1 MKKYIIQSLHEA
13 VKNRTQS
20 SVSFIKPVPIYH
32 KDTPIGK
39 FIDKGMHKEWKSHRD
54 KVYKMSNMTPGR
66 IFGEMQKNPMEKLV
80 DDRFNEING
89 KGISRGRI
97 GFAKKIKYSFHPRV
111 VKSSNK
117 RGEKYDWQ
125 HTGSSETGTHVYRI
139 KTPAGKNLKIS
150 IAHSLTHPKSNSRK
164 NGILNSS
171 AVKFEVDNRINVDS
185 ESKKTSAQD
194 AIGIYRSVLA
204 AVKHHVKSHN
214 PDEIKFSASSS
225 PGHDDGRDRAKL
237 YAYTAKRLIGKKY
250 HLAVKKS
257 THTRMTAASTFAGR
271 RFVRK
276 TKVANFTIVKRK
288 TPEMERLIS
297 MNKKGI

>member
-54 KVYKMSNMTPGR
+54 KVFKMPNMTPGR
-66 IFGEMQKNPMEKLV
+66 LFGEMQKNPMEKLV

-89 KGISRGRI
+89 KGIPRGRI

-111 VKSSNK
+111 VKSSNN
-117 RGEKYDWQ
+117 RGGKYDWQ
-125 HTGSSETGTHVYRI
+125 HTGSSETGTHVYSI

-150 IAHSLTHPKSNSRK
+150 IAHRLTHPKSNSRK

-171 AVKFEVDNRINVDS
+171 DVKFQVDNRINVDS
-185 ESKKTSAQD
+185 TSKKTSAED

-204 AVKHHVKSHN
+204 AVKHHAKSHN
-214 PDEIKFSASSS
+214 PDQITFNATAR
-225 PGHDDGRDRAKL
+225 PGYDDGRDRAKL

-250 HLAVKKS
+250 HLAIKKG
-257 THTRMTAASTFAGR
+257 TQVRGFA
-271 RFVRK
+271 RK

>member
-54 KVYKMSNMTPGR
+54 KV
-66 IFGEMQKNPMEKLV
+66 FKNPDFNPARVYSLMRNNPLEKLV
-80 DDRFNEING
+80 HDRFSEFSG
-89 KGISRGRI
+89 KGIPRGRI

-111 VKSSNK
+111 VKSSNIE
-117 RGEKYDWQ
+117 GHKYDYQ
-125 HTGSSETGTHVYRI
+125 HTGSSETGNHVYTI

-150 IAHSLTHPKSNSRK
+150 IAHRLTHPKSNSRK

-171 AVKFEVDNRINVDS
+171 DVKFQVDNRINVDS
-185 ESKKTSAQD
+185 TSKKTSAED

-204 AVKHHVKSHN
+204 AVKHHAKSHN
-214 PDEIKFSASSS
+214 PDQITFNATTWS
-225 PGHDDGRDRAKL
+225 GHDDGRDRAKL

-250 HLAVKKS
+250 HLAVKKG
-257 THTRMTAASTFAGR
+257 THVN
-271 RFVRK
+271 VRGDET
-276 TKVANFTIVKRK
+276 TKVVNFTILKRK

>member
-54 KVYKMSNMTPGR
+54 KVFKMSNMTPGR
-66 IFGEMQKNPMEKLV
+66 LFGEMQKNPMEKLI

-117 RGEKYDWQ
+117 RGEKYDYR

-171 AVKFEVDNRINVDS
+171 AVKFEVDNKINVDS
-185 ESKKTSAQD
+185 TSKKTNAQD

-204 AVKHHVKSHN
+204 AVKHHAKSHN
-214 PDEIKFSASSS
+214 PDEIKFSAISS
-225 PGHDDGRDRAKL
+225 PGDDGRDRAKL

-250 HLAVKKS
+250 HLAVKKG
-257 THTRMTAASTFAGR
+257 TQVRWGN
-271 RFVRK
+271 RK
-276 TKVANFTIVKRK
+276 TKVADFTIVKRK